1 MRYLYY
7 TIYIFYKKIIRI
19 EYWGDN
25 PFFYCNIVLALF
37 ESFLI
42 FSLLNLYLLY
52 LYSGTFINYSKWW
65 FFAIGMILFL
75 FNSYYY
81 KSRKSN
87 ILKEMSIKSKGR
99 KAIIFISSILLFLL
113 ITWLF
118 FHTGTLVRMNNGF
131 PTNL

>member
-1 MRYLYY
+1 MHYLYY

-19 EYWGDN
+19 EYWGDK

-37 ESFLI
+37 ESFFI

-52 LYSGTFINYSKWW
+52 LYGGMFINYSKWW
-65 FFAIGMILFL
+65 FYAIGMILFL

-81 KSRKSN
+81 KRRESN
-87 ILKEMSIKSKGR
+87 ILKEMSIKSKEN
-99 KAIIFISSILLFLL
+99 KTIIFICSFLLFLL
-113 ITWLF
+113 ITWSF

-131 PTNL
+131 STNL